1 LTGCFGVVSL
11 FPKQHM
17 LNLNE
22 VKNPDKEREM
32 TNQLTDI
39 VTVDIKLPERKK
51 VTARHAI
58 KIGNHSFSQYIA
70 KRLDKDG
77 IGFKPTESWRESATD
92 CETWIM
98 GEMPTGKVQFL
109 AYCHELGHCKSVQPH
124 TKESYYNMSIG
135 GQWSNARLESEH
147 NAWVWGLK
155 YFRRLGFSLDKEMI
169 DAILWSFEG
178 YFKNAKDKLFAK
190 VLADK
195 FKDKFGI
202 ECKVPDPTNFD
213 FGISKFDFGKT
224 YNFTIDEYSRFT
236 NPKREIVQEKPKHWK
251 PWHDLKQKQMKKSWK
266 HCK

>member
-1 LTGCFGVVSL
+1 
-11 FPKQHM
+11 M
-17 LNLNE
+17 A
-22 VKNPDKEREM
+22 DK
-32 TNQLTDI
+32 LSDI
-39 VTVDIKLPERKK
+39 VTVDIKLTTPERKK

-58 KIGNHSFSQYIA
+58 KIGNHTFSQYMA

-77 IGFKPTESWRESATD
+77 IGFKPAESWRDSATD

-98 GEMPTGKVQFL
+98 GEIPTGKVQFL

-155 YFRRLGFSLDKEMI
+155 YFRRLGFSIDKEMI
-169 DAILWSFEG
+169 DCILWSLEG

-190 VLADK
+190 ILADK

-202 ECKVPDPTNFD
+202 ECKVPEPSEYNYTTSFSNSFTFTVND
-213 FGISKFDFGKT
+213 FKYAKPVVIAEK
-224 YNFTIDEYSRFT
+224 
-236 NPKREIVQEKPKHWK
+236 KPKHWK
-251 PWHDLKQKQMKKSWK
+251 PWHDLKQKQMKKSWRSQK
-266 HCK
+266 

>member
-1 LTGCFGVVSL
+1 MASE
-11 FPKQHM
+11 
-17 LNLNE
+17 LNNIIE
-22 VKNPDKEREM
+22 
-32 TNQLTDI
+32 I
-39 VTVDIKLPERKK
+39 DIKTPERKK

-58 KIGNHSFSQYIA
+58 KIGNHSFSQYMA

-77 IGFKPTESWRESATD
+77 IGFKPTESWRDSATD
-92 CETWIM
+92 CDTWIM
-98 GEMPTGKVQFL
+98 GEIPTGKVQFL

-124 TKESYYNMSIG
+124 RKEALYYMNMG
-135 GQWSNARLESEH
+135 GAWSNARLESEH

-169 DAILWSFEG
+169 DAILWSLEG

-202 ECKVPDPTNFD
+202 ECKVPPPNSFEFTKSNRSND
-213 FGISKFDFGKT
+213 FSFSTGERVYKYTTPRK
-224 YNFTIDEYSRFT
+224 EVLEV
-236 NPKREIVQEKPKHWK
+236 PKPKGWK
-251 PWHDLKQKQMKKSWK
+251 PWHDLKQKQMKKQWK